1 MYHLQVVGQNRSLG
15 IVMFRLRLSNPSPVS
30 GRERCEDGGQKR
42 VSMQQFGGMES
53 AGIYQDGW
61 NSEARDD
68 ICGYL
73 CIQDKLDLQTLTR
86 LISSTNGDVARWRQT
101 VATLCSLC
109 SAMTKWSCVNYCD
122 VRFCS
127 YCVMSLMG
135 QSLFGLPIRT
145 AAIRHATRIDID
157 LFFIGIHGENHAT
170 CSSTG
175 LPQP

>member
-1 MYHLQVVGQNRSLG
+1 MGAAVITSFRKRKMRRWRS
-15 IVMFRLRLSNPSPVS
+15 
-30 GRERCEDGGQKR
+30 ETC
-42 VSMQQFGGMES
+42 VSMQQFGEMES

-73 CIQDKLDLQTLTR
+73 CIQDKLDLQTLTK

-109 SAMTKWSCVNYCD
+109 SAMTKWSCMNYCD

-157 LFFIGIHGENHAT
+157 LFFIGIHGENHAP
-170 CSSTG
+170 CRSTG